1 MKTAHATAD
10 IAAILRVARDAKALS
25 QRELSKLSGV
35 PQSHISKIE
44 TGEVDLRL
52 SSLIEL
58 ARVLDL
64 ELTLVPRK
72 SVPAVQSVIRST
84 AQDTPASSEPNSPV
98 QKEVERL
105 SKQVAQLVHAF
116 STNPE
121 IAQLGRL
128 ARDFRNLS
136 LPPDALT
143 PLREANKTLNN
154 LHRSADAPEA
164 VRRALA
170 DLYAVRNAAAHSLPR
185 VPDSARPA
193 YSLDEDDHG

>member
-1 MKTAHATAD
+1 MTAHATAD
-10 IAAILRVARDAKALS
+10 IAALLRVAREGKTLS

-44 TGEVDLRL
+44 AGAVDLRL

-58 ARVLDL
+58 ARALDL

-72 SVPAVQSVIRST
+72 SVPAVQAVVRST
-84 AQDTPASSEPNSPV
+84 AQDSLASAEPDSPA

-105 SKQVAQLVHAF
+105 SKLVAQLVRAF
-116 STNPE
+116 PTTPE

-128 ARDFRNLS
+128 VRDFRNLP

-143 PLREANKTLNN
+143 PLREARKTLNN
-154 LHRSADAPEA
+154 LHRSADALEA
-164 VRRALA
+164 IRRALA
-170 DLYAVRNAAAHSLPR
+170 DLYAVRNAAAHSLPS